1 MTRLT
6 KRLMLMEEEGRVLHV
21 KMEEEQAELR
31 TLRSRMKEAVTWE
44 EHCGITG
51 KLHRY
56 THAHAH
62 THIYSTYTCAVEN
75 DHGNVTTAPWV

>member
-56 THAHAH
+56 THTH
-62 THIYSTYTCAVEN
+62 TYTYTCAVEN